1 MSSFVTDKNTYKM
14 QIKLT
19 SMDLLHQ
26 QDMKAIEYELAKAKR
41 QKELGMW
48 VCIYIIYLSL

>member
-41 QKELGMW
+41 QKELGIC
-48 VCIYIIYLSL
+48 VSIIITHLSL